1 MVVEEKHYTPHNL
14 PACSNG
20 ERCRRIEDL
29 VGKKGGQLEKRHGQ
43 MSDDLKYDVARRAIE
58 RLEADNKA
66 LKKRVIDLEE
76 RRHQMLLRLYD
87 LKKMVKRLDAV
98 A

>member
-1 MVVEEKHYTPHNL
+1 M
-14 PACSNG
+14 
-20 ERCRRIEDL
+20 
-29 VGKKGGQLEKRHGQ
+29 VGKKGGQLEKRQEQ

-66 LKKRVIDLEE
+66 LNKRVIDLEE

-87 LKKMVKRLDAV
+87 LKKIVKRLDAV

>member
-1 MVVEEKHYTPHNL
+1 
-14 PACSNG
+14 
-20 ERCRRIEDL
+20 
-29 VGKKGGQLEKRHGQ
+29 

-66 LKKRVIDLEE
+66 LKQRVFDLEE
-76 RRHQMLLRLYD
+76 RRHQMLLRFHD
-87 LKKMVKRLDAV
+87 LKQMVKRLDLV

>member
-1 MVVEEKHYTPHNL
+1 
-14 PACSNG
+14 
-20 ERCRRIEDL
+20 
-29 VGKKGGQLEKRHGQ
+29 

-76 RRHQMLLRLYD
+76 RRHQMLLRLFD
-87 LKKMVKRLDAV
+87 LKKIVKRLDAV